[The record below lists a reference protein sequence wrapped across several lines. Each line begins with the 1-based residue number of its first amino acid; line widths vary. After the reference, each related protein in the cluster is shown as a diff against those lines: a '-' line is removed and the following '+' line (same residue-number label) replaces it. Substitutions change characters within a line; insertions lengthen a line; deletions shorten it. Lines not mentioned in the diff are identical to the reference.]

1 METVG
6 VSKLRENLMVF
17 LKKVQNGETVTI
29 TSRGHEVAR
38 LVPPESETEEARK
51 ALQKLGETAVI
62 GDILSP
68 IGEEWEAMK

>member
-6 VSKLRENLMVF
+6 VSKLRENLMMF
-17 LKKVQNGETVTI
+17 LKKVQSGETVTI

-38 LVPPESETEEARK
+38 LVPPESEIEEARK

-62 GDILSP
+62 GNILSP

>member
-6 VSKLRENLMVF
+6 VSKFRENLMMF

-38 LVPPESETEEARK
+38 LVPPESEIEEARK
-51 ALQKLGETAVI
+51 TLQKLGKTAVI